1 MTQGKPMKLIFD
13 FAMPMM
19 IGSLFQQLYNTVD
32 AVIMGKYEGPDAL
45 ASIAAAFPLM
55 FFMMSAIT
63 GMTMGVSV
71 IISQLYG
78 AGDQEQLKKAV
89 STSMIF
95 LVGMSVVIT
104 AVGLVIIIKE
114 LTFDKEM
121 FRHIVSFSV
130 PTAIQQS
137 IVSLEMMSVQGTL
150 NGPKRACGEP

>member
-1 MTQGKPMKLIFD
+1 MHLP
-13 FAMPMM
+13 P
-19 IGSLFQQLYNTVD
+19 SR
-32 AVIMGKYEGPDAL
+32 
-45 ASIAAAFPLM
+45 AAFPLM

-95 LVGMSVVIT
+95 LVGMSAVIT

-114 LTFDKEM
+114 LTFVRKCSA
-121 FRHIVSFSV
+121 ILSVS
-130 PTAIQQS
+130 
-137 IVSLEMMSVQGTL
+137 VSPPPSS
-150 NGPKRACGEP
+150 RA

>member
-1 MTQGKPMKLIFD
+1 
-13 FAMPMM
+13 
-19 IGSLFQQLYNTVD
+19 
-32 AVIMGKYEGPDAL
+32 
-45 ASIAAAFPLM
+45 
-55 FFMMSAIT
+55 
-63 GMTMGVSV
+63 
-71 IISQLYG
+71 
-78 AGDQEQLKKAV
+78 
-89 STSMIF
+89 MIF
-95 LVGMSVVIT
+95 LVGMSAVIT

>member
-13 FAMPMM
+13 FARPMM

-95 LVGMSVVIT
+95 LVGMSAVIT

-137 IVSLEMMSVQGTL
+137 IVSLGMMSVQGTL

>member
-1 MTQGKPMKLIFD
+1 MKLVFD

-95 LVGMSVVIT
+95 LVGMSAVIT

-137 IVSLEMMSVQGTL
+137 IVSLGMMSVQGTL